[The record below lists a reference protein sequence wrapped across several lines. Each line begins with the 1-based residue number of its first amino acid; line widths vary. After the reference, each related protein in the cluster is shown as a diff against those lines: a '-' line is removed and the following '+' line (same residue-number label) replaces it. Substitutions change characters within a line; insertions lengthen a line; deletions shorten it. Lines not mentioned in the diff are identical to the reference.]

1 MKEFEWEFQHH
12 RVVLRPVG
20 EKPGTLPQSPLR
32 LSFDSRD
39 RFSYLLWEA
48 LEDVLDR
55 EVDELSTFVFHLNAE
70 EASELLLKVIDSANS
85 PPTKYESPDSCDY
98 AKGVMGWLGTL
109 ETGKS
114 SGLTIS
120 HCVTDRETFI
130 IDLDELEEDDD
141 ER

>member
-1 MKEFEWEFQHH
+1 MKEFEWEFQYH

-20 EKPGTLPQSPLR
+20 ELPGTLPQKPLR

-39 RFSYLLWEA
+39 RFSYLLWES

-55 EVDELSTFVFHLNAE
+55 EIDELSTFVLHLNAE
-70 EASELLLKVIDSANS
+70 EASELLLKVVDSANS
-85 PPTKYESPDSCDY
+85 PLTKYESPDSCDY
-98 AKGVMGWLGTL
+98 AKGVMDWLGTL

-114 SGLTIS
+114 VGLTVS

-130 IDLDELEEDDD
+130 INLDELEEDDD